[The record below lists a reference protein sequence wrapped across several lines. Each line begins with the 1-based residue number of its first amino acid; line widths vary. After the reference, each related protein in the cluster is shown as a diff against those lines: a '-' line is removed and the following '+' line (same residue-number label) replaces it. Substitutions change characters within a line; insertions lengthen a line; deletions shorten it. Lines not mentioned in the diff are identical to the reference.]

1 MTLGSVE
8 SAAQM
13 GTDWVGPARARPITS
28 PAEIAAGQ
36 GADGRWLDRRAQAVE
51 DNLEISSQGRKRSDA
66 SRGGATGQE
75 PDAQVEDLKK
85 REKDVKA
92 HEQAHMAAGGGV
104 VQGGASYTYEAG
116 PDGKRYVSGGE
127 VQVAVSS
134 RTSDPA
140 KTLQQASQVQRA
152 ALAPADPSPQDRA
165 AAAQA
170 AQMVAQ
176 ARQELASKDETDAG
190 QGSGKPALKGV
201 SAYAQAARPVMA
213 LSSRSW
219 VG

>member
-13 GTDWVGPARARPITS
+13 GTDWVAPARARPIGS
-28 PAEIAAGQ
+28 PEAIAAGQ
-36 GADGRWLDRRAQAVE
+36 GSDGRWLDRRAQAVE
-51 DNLEISSQGRKRSDA
+51 DKVEISSQGRRRSDA
-66 SRGGATGQE
+66 SRSGASGSDPE
-75 PDAQVEDLKK
+75 ARVEDLKK

-92 HEQAHMAAGGGV
+92 HEQAHMAAGAGV

-116 PDGKRYVSGGE
+116 PDGKRYVNGGE
-127 VQVAVSS
+127 VQVAVASS
-134 RTSDPA
+134 TSDPA

-176 ARQELASKDETDAG
+176 ARQDLASESAADAG
-190 QGSGKPALKGV
+190 QGSGKTAPKGV
-201 SAYAQAARPVMA
+201 SAYVQAARPVMA